1 MNTMYDSC
9 AEVIRSYGS
18 MMFYVIVPI
27 GKNGAGE
34 VKISGSNQLKLRSA
48 DVWCKSVK
56 AEDLPSFYQSVMHN
70 QCCQRKQFHSK
81 LIATYCNVQD
91 QNIWKSITMAASRA
105 ELLVEFELFVR
116 MGPLT
121 GGPASNDWA
130 TS

>member
-1 MNTMYDSC
+1 MYDSC

-34 VKISGSNQLKLRSA
+34 VKISGSNQL
-48 DVWCKSVK
+48 
-56 AEDLPSFYQSVMHN
+56 
-70 QCCQRKQFHSK
+70 
-81 LIATYCNVQD
+81 ATYCNVQD
-91 QNIWKSITMAASRA
+91 QNIWKSITMAASHA

-121 GGPASNDWA
+121 GWPASNDWA